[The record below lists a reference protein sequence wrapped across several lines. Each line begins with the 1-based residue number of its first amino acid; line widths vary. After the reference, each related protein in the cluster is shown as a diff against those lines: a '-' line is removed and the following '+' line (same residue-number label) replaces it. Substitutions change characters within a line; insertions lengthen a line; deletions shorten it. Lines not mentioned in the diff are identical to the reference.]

1 MLKKVLVGTV
11 MIVWLF
17 APLVLF
23 AQEIPP
29 GKWWR
34 LPQVAEHLHLNGEEK
49 NQLDGLFLESR
60 RRLIDL
66 KSALEKE
73 RFELDNLLEQETLV
87 EKAVMERFRKLEKA
101 RSHLSQERFRS
112 LLEARKILGFE
123 RYQQLKILFRE
134 FKKGKRAGARHGHNE
149 GVSPMR

>member
-11 MIVWLF
+11 IFVWLF
-17 APLVLF
+17 AAQVSS

-34 LPQVAEHLHLNGEEK
+34 LPQVTQHLNLSSEEK
-49 NQLDGLFLESR
+49 SQLDELFLQSR

-66 KSALEKE
+66 KSALERE
-73 RFELDNLLEQETLV
+73 RFELDNLLEQETLD
-87 EKAVMERFRKLEKA
+87 EKEVMDRFTKLEKA
-101 RSHLSQERFRS
+101 RSNLSSERFQS

-123 RYQQLKILFRE
+123 RYQQLKRLFKE
-134 FKKGKRAGARHGHNE
+134 FKKGKRPGGRRGHDE
-149 GVSPMR
+149 HTSLMR

>member
-11 MIVWLF
+11 LFVWLF
-17 APLVLF
+17 APMAAT

-34 LPQVAEHLHLNGEEK
+34 LPRVAEHLNLSGEEK
-49 NQLDGLFLESR
+49 SQLDELFLQSR

-66 KSALEKE
+66 KSALERE
-73 RFELDNLLEQETLV
+73 RFELDNLLEQETLD
-87 EKAVMERFRKLEKA
+87 EKGVMDRFRKLEKA
-101 RSHLSQERFRS
+101 RSVLADERFRS

-123 RYQQLKILFRE
+123 RYQQLKILVRE
-134 FKKGKRAGARHGHNE
+134 FKKGKRPGGRRGHDEGA
-149 GVSPMR
+149 SLMR